1 MSNNGFEKVF
11 SNLQRMAKKHDV
23 SADIILDGSRA
34 ISVSLKSK
42 EEKLVVN
49 VKINDLK
56 KVLTTPELLKAGL
69 SFLARK
75 KTAGGGIRDKI
86 EINIDT
92 GVFKKIFGKKS

>member
-1 MSNNGFEKVF
+1 MASDGFEKVF
-11 SNLQRMAKKHDV
+11 SNLQRLAKKHDV

-34 ISVSLKSK
+34 VSVLLENKDD
-42 EEKLVVN
+42 KLSVN

-69 SFLARK
+69 SFLSHK
-75 KTAGGGIRDKI
+75 KTSASGISNKI

-92 GVFKKIFGKKS
+92 GVFKKLFGKK